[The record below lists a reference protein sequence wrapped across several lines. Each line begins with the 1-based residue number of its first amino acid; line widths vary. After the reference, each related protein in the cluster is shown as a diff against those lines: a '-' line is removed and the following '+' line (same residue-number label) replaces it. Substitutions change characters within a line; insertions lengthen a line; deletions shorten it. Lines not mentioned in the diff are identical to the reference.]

1 MLIREQHQKR
11 GPIAEVKLECILT
24 FVKEDILH
32 FVKEDIFVVSQARKE
47 GRIGLNRQA
56 RPRVREKQRAQ
67 QCSGNGPPTNEATP
81 LSGRSGAGAVTRV
94 GKALG

>member
-24 FVKEDILH
+24 FVNEDIFH

-81 LSGRSGAGAVTRV
+81 RV
-94 GKALG
+94 GEAGQAL